1 MLIVIFSV
9 LMLMT
14 ISSFILPS
22 DSAGKLTINGFS
34 FMGSLLY
41 LLYFGNTLPFHEV
54 NVPVVGKYKMCER
67 DYISIWFNNASF
79 FCMNLNWHIFS
90 VILYANHAAFTGIAI
105 FFHTICIRMVTE
117 DKSESPPRIFK
128 FIFRGIFLKMLG
140 LSEYE
145 VK

>member
-1 MLIVIFSV
+1 MSIVIFSV

-54 NVPVVGKYKMCER
+54 NVPVVGKYKLCER
-67 DYISIWFNNASF
+67 DYTSILFNNACFSKSNDIFFQSYYMLTTLRLRESQSF
-79 FCMNLNWHIFS
+79 FTPFAYGWLQKINLNLLQGCLS
-90 VILYANHAAFTGIAI
+90 
-105 FFHTICIRMVTE
+105 
-117 DKSESPPRIFK
+117 S
-128 FIFRGIFLKMLG
+128 FLE
-140 LSEYE
+140 EYF
-145 VK
+145 

>member
-1 MLIVIFSV
+1 MSIVIFSV

-22 DSAGKLTINGFS
+22 NSAGKLTINGFS

-67 DYISIWFNNASF
+67 DYISILFNNASF
-79 FCMNLNWHIFS
+79 SKSNWHIFS
-90 VILYANHAAFTGIAI
+90 VTLYANHAAFTGIAI
-105 FFHTICIRMVTE
+105 LFHTICIRMVTE

-128 FIFRGIFLKMLG
+128 FVFRGIFLKMLG
-140 LSEYE
+140 LSQYE
-145 VK
+145 V

>member
-1 MLIVIFSV
+1 MSIVIFSV

-67 DYISIWFNNASF
+67 DYISIWFNNACFFLHKFKLTYFFQSYYMLITLRLRESQSF
-79 FCMNLNWHIFS
+79 FTPFAYGWLQKINPNLLQGFLSTFS
-90 VILYANHAAFTGIAI
+90 
-105 FFHTICIRMVTE
+105 E
-117 DKSESPPRIFK
+117 
-128 FIFRGIFLKMLG
+128 
-140 LSEYE
+140 EYF
-145 VK
+145 

>member
-1 MLIVIFSV
+1 MYIVIFSV

-67 DYISIWFNNASF
+67 DYILYLFNNAR
-79 FCMNLNWHIFS
+79 FS
-90 VILYANHAAFTGIAI
+90 
-105 FFHTICIRMVTE
+105 
-117 DKSESPPRIFK
+117 KSN
-128 FIFRGIFLKMLG
+128 
-140 LSEYE
+140 
-145 VK
+145 

>member
-1 MLIVIFSV
+1 MSIVIFLV

-54 NVPVVGKYKMCER
+54 NVPVVGKCKMCER
-67 DYISIWFNNASF
+67 DYMSIWFNNASF
-79 FCMNLNWHIFS
+79 FSINLN
-90 VILYANHAAFTGIAI
+90 
-105 FFHTICIRMVTE
+105 
-117 DKSESPPRIFK
+117 
-128 FIFRGIFLKMLG
+128 
-140 LSEYE
+140 
-145 VK
+145 

>member
-1 MLIVIFSV
+1 MSIVIFLV

-54 NVPVVGKYKMCER
+54 NVPVVGK
-67 DYISIWFNNASF
+67 
-79 FCMNLNWHIFS
+79 
-90 VILYANHAAFTGIAI
+90 
-105 FFHTICIRMVTE
+105 
-117 DKSESPPRIFK
+117 
-128 FIFRGIFLKMLG
+128 
-140 LSEYE
+140 
-145 VK
+145 